1 MLTGVVAGAVFASP
15 SVGSVLT
22 AIRAVTQAGA
32 GWQHAWVE
40 FWGSSLQWLHH
51 SCYLSLR
58 PTAGVLL
65 IVKNYTGDRLNFG
78 MALERARAEG
88 TDVRM
93 VVVGDD
99 CAFTKPG
106 KAGRRGICG
115 TVLIHKVLL
124 GACMG
129 IWGIL
134 GGRSP
139 AVSRTGSGS
148 SGRGGSEL
156 G

>member
-1 MLTGVVAGAVFASP
+1 MHPHPWAASWQP
-15 SVGSVLT
+15 SGPWRRLEQVGNT
-22 AIRAVTQAGA
+22 P
-32 GWQHAWVE
+32 GWKILGFLPPV
-40 FWGSSLQWLHH
+40 LHH
-51 SCYLSLR
+51 SRYLYLC
-58 PTAGVLL
+58 PAAGVLL

-124 GACMG
+124 GAFMG

-134 GGRSP
+134 GGLLTHSAPDRWRELWPRREQAWMRS
-139 AVSRTGSGS
+139 R
-148 SGRGGSEL
+148 RR
-156 G
+156 

>member
-1 MLTGVVAGAVFASP
+1 M
-15 SVGSVLT
+15 
-22 AIRAVTQAGA
+22 
-32 GWQHAWVE
+32 
-40 FWGSSLQWLHH
+40 
-51 SCYLSLR
+51 
-58 PTAGVLL
+58 
-65 IVKNYTGDRLNFG
+65 KNYTGDRLNFG

-124 GACMG
+124 GAFTG

-134 GGRSP
+134 AGPLTRSAP
-139 AVSRTGSGS
+139 DRWRELWPRREQAWMRSR
-148 SGRGGSEL
+148 RR
-156 G
+156 